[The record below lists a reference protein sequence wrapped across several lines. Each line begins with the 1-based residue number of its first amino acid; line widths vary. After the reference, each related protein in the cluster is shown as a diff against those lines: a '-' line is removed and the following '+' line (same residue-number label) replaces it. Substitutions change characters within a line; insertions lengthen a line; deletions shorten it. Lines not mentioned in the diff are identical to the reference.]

1 MNRPPFKLN
10 PINSTL
16 PFDPARGAA
25 ELQALSSPES
35 FVQHAIVSTSREDM
49 ATILQIVS
57 RYIDLCK
64 QYGLQLVKDTGV
76 IAASSMQLGLD
87 LCLAHCR
94 APLHL
99 QRLLMASDDDLSH
112 DVAGIARNLDRLTGH
127 LREGFTPRHAKPST
141 ESAPK
146 G

>member
-1 MNRPPFKLN
+1 MNRPPFKFN
-10 PINSTL
+10 GINSMM

-25 ELQALSSPES
+25 ELQTLSAAEN

-49 ATILQIVS
+49 ATIHKIVD
-57 RYIDLCK
+57 RFVDLCK
-64 QYGLQLVKDTGV
+64 AHGLAMVQDHGTVV
-76 IAASSMQLGLD
+76 ASSMVLGLD

-99 QRLLMASDDDLSH
+99 QRLLMASDDDLTH
-112 DVAGIARNLDRLTGH
+112 DVAGIARNVDRLTGH
-127 LREGFTPRHAKPST
+127 LREGFTPRHQKPAD